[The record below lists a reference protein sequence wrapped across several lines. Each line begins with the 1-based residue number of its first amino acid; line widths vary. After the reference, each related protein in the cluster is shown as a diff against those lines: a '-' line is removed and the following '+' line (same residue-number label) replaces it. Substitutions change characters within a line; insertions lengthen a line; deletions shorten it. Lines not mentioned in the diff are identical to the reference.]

1 MGNSLLTDE
10 CLKRIKLLEAELR
23 QTRNH
28 LGSVAKNA
36 EARVRRSHDLL
47 RAMVLRQDSE
57 RENERRRLAHDI
69 HEDLAQNLMAL
80 RMGLA
85 LLDLEVRRPGAHEH
99 LQKMRKVV
107 DRSIERLRE
116 MVSMI
121 RPAALNMGIVVALR
135 WLADDFRKGS
145 KVEIELH
152 TPEELQLDEEVTT
165 FLFRAAQEA
174 LLNTAMHANASRVEV
189 HLNAGARICE
199 LLVKDNGQGFDLDA
213 LRPEG
218 AFGLIQMNE
227 QARHLG
233 GQVSIS
239 TCPGHGVKVRIKVP
253 VNDGEWADSIGSMTW
268 HAG

>member
-1 MGNSLLTDE
+1 MDNSLSTDAA
-10 CLKRIKLLEAELR
+10 LRRIQLLEEELQQVR
-23 QTRNH
+23 RH
-28 LGSVAKNA
+28 LGTVIQNA
-36 EARVRRSHDLL
+36 EARARRSHDLL
-47 RAMVLRQDSE
+47 RAMVLRQESE
-57 RENERRRLAHDI
+57 RENERRRLAHGI

-85 LLDLEVRRPGAHEH
+85 LLNLDAQRAELPIQLE
-99 LQKMRKVV
+99 KMRQVV
-107 DRSIERLRE
+107 DSSIERLRE

-135 WLADDFRKGS
+135 WLVDDFRKGS
-145 KVEIELH
+145 RVDIELH
-152 TPEELQLDEEVTT
+152 SPEELQLDDAVTT

-189 HLNAGARICE
+189 HLSAGPRICE

-218 AFGLIQMNE
+218 AFGLIHMNE

-233 GQVSIS
+233 GQVSIN
-239 TCPGHGVKVRIKVP
+239 TCPGHGVRVRIKVP
-253 VNDGEWADSIGSMTW
+253 MA
-268 HAG
+268 

>member
-1 MGNSLLTDE
+1 MDNLVMDATPQ
-10 CLKRIKLLEAELR
+10 RIQLLEAELQQAR
-23 QTRNH
+23 HH
-28 LGSVAKNA
+28 LGAVIQNA

-47 RAMVLRQDSE
+47 RAMVLRQESE

-85 LLDLEVRRPGAHEH
+85 LLDLDAQRTEVPRQLE
-99 LQKMRKVV
+99 KMRKVV

-116 MVSMI
+116 MAAMI

-135 WLADDFRKGS
+135 WLVDDFRKGS
-145 KVEIELH
+145 RVEVELH
-152 TPEELQLDEEVTT
+152 APDELQLKDEVTT

-174 LLNTAMHANASRVEV
+174 LLNTAMHANASRVAL
-189 HLNAGARICE
+189 HLSAGPRLCE
-199 LLVKDNGQGFDLDA
+199 LVIKDNGQGFDLDA

-218 AFGLIQMNE
+218 AFGLIHMNE

-253 VNDGEWADSIGSMTW
+253 VTDGDWPDTLGSATW